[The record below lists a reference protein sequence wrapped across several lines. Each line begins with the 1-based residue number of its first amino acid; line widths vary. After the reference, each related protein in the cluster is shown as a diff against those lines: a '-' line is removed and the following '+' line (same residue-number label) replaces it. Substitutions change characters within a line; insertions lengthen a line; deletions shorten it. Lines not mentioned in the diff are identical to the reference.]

1 MHRHSALETIYK
13 VGKYSS
19 SEKQSLTFK
28 ELKSLVYEYRDEK
41 ENEIKKL
48 NKTQLNL
55 KIEIEDNQKNF
66 EKLIDQAADEISN
79 FV

>member
-28 ELKSLVYEYRDEK
+28 ELKSLVYDYK
-41 ENEIKKL
+41 NKL
-48 NKTQLNL
+48 NKTSKKKGN
-55 KIEIEDNQKNF
+55 
-66 EKLIDQAADEISN
+66 SN
-79 FV
+79 SNI

>member
-28 ELKSLVYEYRDEK
+28 ELKSLIYEYK
-41 ENEIKKL
+41 ETKK
-48 NKTQLNL
+48 K
-55 KIEIEDNQKNF
+55 K
-66 EKLIDQAADEISN
+66 
-79 FV
+79 